1 MLKSFK
7 STLRLFL
14 KQDVS
19 ANSEKALIHP
29 ELSGSAIFGI
39 WKSFDPGGTFSFNSG
54 STLMSTVFCFHLAYC
69 FEVFS
74 LAIFKT
80 RCISKLYSVQIFRYS
95 QYFIRF
101 KYSNIKIFKISYSV
115 QWHTLASPLL
125 LNSFF
130 SPSMSFFMF
139 SFLIAY
145 YIIVKCL
152 ITVKMLNI

>member
-1 MLKSFK
+1 MTTKPSCYHLSLVIFKMFGSCLK
-7 STLRLFL
+7 LFL

-19 ANSEKALIHP
+19 ANSEKALIHA

-80 RCISKLYSVQIFRYS
+80 RCISKLYSVQIF
-95 QYFIRF
+95 
-101 KYSNIKIFKISYSV
+101 
-115 QWHTLASPLL
+115 TLASPLL
-125 LNSFF
+125 LIHSSVPVCLFSCFHVFISNS
-130 SPSMSFFMF
+130 
-139 SFLIAY
+139 
-145 YIIVKCL
+145 
-152 ITVKMLNI
+152 

>member
-1 MLKSFK
+1 MDWMTTKPSCYHLSLVIFKMFGSCLK
-7 STLRLFL
+7 LFL

-19 ANSEKALIHP
+19 ANSEKALIHA

-95 QYFIRF
+95 KYFIRF

-115 QWHTLASPLL
+115 Q
-125 LNSFF
+125 
-130 SPSMSFFMF
+130 
-139 SFLIAY
+139 
-145 YIIVKCL
+145 
-152 ITVKMLNI
+152 

>member
-1 MLKSFK
+1 MLKAFK

-19 ANSEKALIHP
+19 ANSEKALIHA

-39 WKSFDPGGTFSFNSG
+39 WKSFDPGGTFSSNSG

-95 QYFIRF
+95 KYFIRF

-125 LNSFF
+125 LIHSSVPVCLFSCFHVFISNSI
-130 SPSMSFFMF
+130 
-139 SFLIAY
+139 LHH
-145 YIIVKCL
+145 C
-152 ITVKMLNI
+152 